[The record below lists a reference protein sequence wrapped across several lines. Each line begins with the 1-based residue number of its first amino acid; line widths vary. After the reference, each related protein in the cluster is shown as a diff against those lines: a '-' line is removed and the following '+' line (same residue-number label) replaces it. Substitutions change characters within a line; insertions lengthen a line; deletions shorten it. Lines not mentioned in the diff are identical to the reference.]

1 MKFIDPCT
9 VCALFQESYCDR
21 LYDLTLMFNSSVNE
35 LQHCNGLLLSTL
47 SDNNCDSVTNEF
59 TAY

>member
-1 MKFIDPCT
+1 
-9 VCALFQESYCDR
+9 
-21 LYDLTLMFNSSVNE
+21 MFNSSVNE